1 MLDEY
6 KEAIASWF
14 KQLKQSEQYALLI
27 LVAMLIPYLC
37 YVLLFKPLLV
47 SNSNLLLANQR
58 AAETF
63 QQVRLLAAEYKQ
75 LTDTNQGVNTSINLP
90 QLIDSSVLR
99 YKLALKRMQPTANG
113 EIQLRFE
120 AINFN
125 DFIAWLYEL
134 ESQYAVVVKDL
145 SVSPVADTGLV
156 SSSLRL
162 RKS

>member
-1 MLDEY
+1 MLDDY

-14 KQLKQSEQYALLI
+14 KQLKRSEQYALLV
-27 LVAMLIPYLC
+27 LAATLIPYLC

-47 SNSNLLLANQR
+47 SNSNLLEANQR

-63 QQVRLLAAEYKQ
+63 QQVQRLAAEYQQ
-75 LTDTNQGVNTSINLP
+75 LSDTNQDVNTSINLP
-90 QLIDSSVLR
+90 QLVDSSVLR

-162 RKS
+162 RKN